1 MKLVRFLKT
10 CSDILKR
17 RVAVVMGVAL
27 AHLVHQKIPVPKIV
41 LITSTSS
48 RRAKSNG
55 FSLKTTSAI
64 HQKEIGAAL
73 KL

>member
-1 MKLVRFLKT
+1 
-10 CSDILKR
+10 
-17 RVAVVMGVAL
+17 MGVAL